1 MPDSF
6 KSISN
11 SLQKSYTYFLVAFC
25 LVNTLAFSLL
35 FCGIGFLAGFAI
47 SIWQF
52 PTALLLSLV
61 INYYATNY
69 FFGQKNKYR
78 ILKTSGLSISLIIGL
93 IFISN
98 FFYDISFD
106 GQWYHQET
114 IIQLK
119 NKWNPVLNKL
129 DIPVN
134 DNTTSGTEVWC
145 TGIDK
150 PVYKAENTGKPALN
164 LKFLNINHF
173 SKGIEIIEASIYALT
188 NRIETGKSVN
198 GIFLLASFFLA
209 LSFLYKIDQ
218 ISNLWKWLLAI
229 LISFNPITLTQFLS
243 FCVDGVMAS
252 SLLSLLVISCLLF
265 QGLNRYYLW
274 ILASIIT
281 LSCNIKYSSLVFTAI
296 FCLGFL
302 ITLLINKKRKSFN
315 RVLIICVFG
324 GMIGIFF
331 CGFHPYLTNFIHNHN
346 MFYGLKET
354 KDEIWAITPPVY
366 RNLNRFE
373 KLFLSLISHTDS
385 YSDNNS
391 SIADMLKIPFTVNKN
406 ELLNAN
412 DPEVK
417 LSAFGPFYS
426 GSVLVALL
434 IFFIVMSKFYRST
447 VFKLE
452 LMVLFTISSTILI
465 MPNSW
470 WGRYVPQFWLL
481 PVSILYMSKF
491 ISFKY
496 DKLLKGSLCFALG
509 LNVIWAALAIIF
521 NLFISVHI
529 DYQLSQLKALH
540 LPVTVEYCPYRSFKS
555 NRVRFYESDIPFQEN
570 PVTGNYIYNII
581 HSNTRIE
588 TTVPLPHLSKPLLL
602 VWREK
607 INAQ

>member
-1 MPDSF
+1 
-6 KSISN
+6 
-11 SLQKSYTYFLVAFC
+11 VAFC

-35 FCGIGFLAGFAI
+35 FCGIGFLAGFGI
-47 SIWQF
+47 SAWQF
-52 PTALLLSLV
+52 PAALLLALV
-61 INYYATNY
+61 CNYFATNY

-78 ILKTSGLSISLIIGL
+78 YLKTTGLSISLIISL

-119 NKWNPVLNKL
+119 NKWNPVFNKL
-129 DIPVN
+129 VIPVN
-134 DNTTSGTEVWC
+134 ENATSGTEVWC

-150 PVYKAENTGKPALN
+150 PVYKGKNSGKPAFN

-173 SKGIEIIEASIYALT
+173 SKGIETIEASIYALT

-209 LSFLYKIDQ
+209 LSFLYKIDH

-229 LISFNPITLTQFLS
+229 LISFNPITLTQLLS

-265 QGLNRYYLW
+265 QDSNRYYLW

-281 LSCNIKYSSLVFTAI
+281 LSCDIKYTSLVFTAI

-302 ITLLINKKRKSFN
+302 ITILINKNKKLFN
-315 RVLIICVFG
+315 RVLIVCVFG
-324 GMIGIFF
+324 GMTGIFI
-331 CGFHPYLTNFIHNHN
+331 CGFHPYLTNFIREHN

-354 KDEIWAITPPVY
+354 KDEIWSITPPAY

-373 KLFLSLISHTDS
+373 KLFLSLSSHTDS

-417 LSAFGPFYS
+417 FSAFGPFFS
-426 GSVLVALL
+426 GALLIALL
-434 IFFIVMSKFYRST
+434 IFFIALTGFYRSA
-447 VFKLE
+447 VFKKE
-452 LMVLFTISSTILI
+452 LMVLVIISSTIVI

-470 WGRYVPQFWLL
+470 WGRNVPQCWLI
-481 PVSILYMSKF
+481 PVSILFMSEF

-509 LNVIWAALAIIF
+509 LNVIWATLAIIF

-529 DYQLSQLKALH
+529 DYQLSQLKDLH

-555 NRVRFYESDIPFQEN
+555 NRVRFYESDIPFLEK

-588 TTVPLPHLSKPLLL
+588 TTVPLPQLPKPLLL
-602 VWREK
+602 VWSEK
-607 INAQ
+607 IKAQ

>member
-6 KSISN
+6 KTISN
-11 SLQKSYTYFLVAFC
+11 SLQVSHMYFLVAFC
-25 LVNTLAFSLL
+25 LVNTLAFSLF
-35 FCGIGFLAGFAI
+35 FCAVGFLAGFAI
-47 SIWQF
+47 SFWQF
-52 PTALLLSLV
+52 PTALLLALV
-61 INYYATNY
+61 CNYFAGNY

-78 ILKTSGLSISLIIGL
+78 ILKTSGLSLGLIISL

-119 NKWNPVLNKL
+119 NKWNPVFNKL
-129 DIPVN
+129 EVPV
-134 DNTTSGTEVWC
+134 DENTISGKVVWC

-150 PVYKAENTGKPALN
+150 PVNKAENTGKPPLN

-173 SKGIEIIEASIYALT
+173 SKGIEIIEASIYSLT

-198 GIFLLASFFLA
+198 GIFLLASLFLT
-209 LSFLYKIDQ
+209 LSFLYKIEH

-243 FCVDGVMAS
+243 FCIDGVMSS
-252 SLLSLLVISCLLF
+252 SLLCLLVISCLLF
-265 QGLNRYYLW
+265 HGTNKYYLW
-274 ILASIIT
+274 MLASIIV
-281 LSCNIKYSSLVFTAI
+281 LSSNIKYTSLVFTAI
-296 FCLGFL
+296 FCIGLL
-302 ITLLINKKRKSFN
+302 ITLLINKKKKSFN
-315 RVLIICVFG
+315 RVLIVCVFG
-324 GMIGIFF
+324 GLTGIFI
-331 CGFHPYLTNFIHNHN
+331 CGFHPYLTNFIRDHN

-354 KDEIWAITPPVY
+354 KEEIWDTTPPVY

-373 KLFLSLISHTDS
+373 KLFLSLSSHTDS
-385 YSDNNS
+385 YYDNNS
-391 SIADMLKIPFTVNKN
+391 SIAHMLKIPFTVNKN

-417 LSAFGPFYS
+417 LSAFGPFFS
-426 GSVLVALL
+426 GSLLIALL
-434 IFFIVMSKFYRST
+434 IFFIALTKFYKSAIFKKELT
-447 VFKLE
+447 VL
-452 LMVLFTISSTILI
+452 VIISSTILI
-465 MPNSW
+465 MPDSW
-470 WGRYVPQFWLL
+470 WGRFVPQFWLL
-481 PVSILYMSKF
+481 PVSILFMSEF

-509 LNVIWAALAIIF
+509 LNVVWAALAIIF

-540 LPVTVEYCPYRSFKS
+540 LPVTVEYCPYESFKS
-555 NRVRFYESDIPFQEN
+555 NRVRFYESDIPFLEK

-588 TTVPLPHLSKPLLL
+588 TPIPLPHLPKPLLL
-602 VWREK
+602 KWSEK

>member
-1 MPDSF
+1 
-6 KSISN
+6 
-11 SLQKSYTYFLVAFC
+11 
-25 LVNTLAFSLL
+25 
-35 FCGIGFLAGFAI
+35 
-47 SIWQF
+47 
-52 PTALLLSLV
+52 
-61 INYYATNY
+61 
-69 FFGQKNKYR
+69 
-78 ILKTSGLSISLIIGL
+78 
-93 IFISN
+93 
-98 FFYDISFD
+98 
-106 GQWYHQET
+106 
-114 IIQLK
+114 
-119 NKWNPVLNKL
+119 
-129 DIPVN
+129 
-134 DNTTSGTEVWC
+134 
-145 TGIDK
+145 
-150 PVYKAENTGKPALN
+150 
-164 LKFLNINHF
+164 
-173 SKGIEIIEASIYALT
+173 
-188 NRIETGKSVN
+188 
-198 GIFLLASFFLA
+198 
-209 LSFLYKIDQ
+209 
-218 ISNLWKWLLAI
+218 
-229 LISFNPITLTQFLS
+229 
-243 FCVDGVMAS
+243 
-252 SLLSLLVISCLLF
+252 
-265 QGLNRYYLW
+265 
-274 ILASIIT
+274 
-281 LSCNIKYSSLVFTAI
+281 
-296 FCLGFL
+296 
-302 ITLLINKKRKSFN
+302 
-315 RVLIICVFG
+315 LIICVFG

-331 CGFHPYLTNFIHNHN
+331 CGFHPYLTNFIHDHN

-373 KLFLSLISHTDS
+373 KLFLSLSSHTDS

-426 GSVLVALL
+426 GSLLVALL